1 MKNNVLLL
9 FCLLFTHFT
18 YSQTLIPDP
27 NFEQA
32 LLNQGIDSD
41 GVLNGQVPTSD
52 INTLSFLDVSSQG
65 INDLTGIEDFEDLF
79 FLDCSDN
86 NLTSID
92 LSNLGLLMG
101 LDCFDNNL
109 TALDLSAN
117 NSLETIYCQNNQLT
131 NLTLGTNFGF
141 EDLVLNCSNNL
152 LTSLDLSTYL
162 IVYEINCSFNMLTT
176 LDLSNNI
183 DTDTVIVNDNN
194 LSSLILNNSP
204 FANQNISNA
213 NFNTTNNPDLCC
225 IEVENVAWSTA
236 NWTNIDPQT
245 RFTLDCTMTQIP
257 DNNFEQ
263 SLITQG
269 IDSDG
274 TINGKVLTSD
284 ISSLSFLDVS
294 NESISDLTGIED
306 FTSLFV
312 LDCSDNNLTTL
323 DISSLGGL
331 EVLDCSYNNI
341 LSLDLTSLNS
351 LENIDCNDNQLT
363 NLTLGTNFGS
373 SDLKLNCS
381 NNLLASLDL
390 STYLILESI
399 DCSFNMLTTLD
410 LSSNID
416 TFLVLANNNDLSSLI
431 LNNSPFANQNIS
443 TANFDITSNPNL
455 FCVEVEDV
463 AWSNT
468 NWTNKDPQTSFSTD
482 CSSFAYNCLT
492 LEDANGFVGVQSN
505 FEVVLDNTDIIKGFQ
520 FDITFP
526 ADFIFNPVDITNI
539 GIPASFNIS
548 CANVGGNTYRVIGF
562 SLSTDTIP
570 VGNVAILS
578 FPTLV
583 GATVTPGTYT
593 IPITNVTLSDVSNT
607 DVTTSCPL
615 DGSITVI
622 NSPPGDANGDQMVN
636 VLDILSTVDYIFGNP
651 PTVFYYDLVDLNA
664 DDTINILDVLAIQD
678 IILGSR
684 PNIENTSSLLGGN
697 NYLTLNNGAFASNTS
712 QTLSIDLYND
722 NIVKGA
728 QFDFVL
734 PTGFTFN
741 PTSIGMT
748 PRLNGFTVTAQEIAP
763 QTYRVLIFSLT
774 NALVSAGTGN
784 ILDLPIFI
792 ESSTVNTT
800 YPIAFTGVVISDEN
814 NVDVSTTPPTVG
826 EIIIDDTLSSDDI
839 DSLTEIISIY
849 PIPTRDILTVNSRLS
864 SQYEIIDI
872 NGRLIK
878 NGQIEIGK
886 TEINL
891 SWLQNGMYFV
901 KINNKDSTL
910 VKEIIKN

>member
-18 YSQTLIPDP
+18 NSQTLIPDP

-41 GVLNGQVPTSD
+41 GILNGQVPTSD

-65 INDLTGIEDFEDLF
+65 INDLTGIEDFEDLYI
-79 FLDCSDN
+79 LNCSDN

-109 TALDLSAN
+109 TALDLSGN
-117 NSLETIYCQNNQLT
+117 NSLENINCQNNQLT
-131 NLTLGTNFGF
+131 SLTLGTNFGF

-152 LTSLDLSTYL
+152 LTSLDLSSYL
-162 IVYEINCSFNMLTT
+162 IIYEINCSFNMLTT

-183 DTDTVIVNDNN
+183 DTYTVITNNNN

-294 NESISDLTGIED
+294 NENISDLTGIED
-306 FTSLFV
+306 FTGLIG
-312 LDCSDNNLTTL
+312 LDCSNNSITNL
-323 DISSLGGL
+323 
-331 EVLDCSYNNI
+331 
-341 LSLDLTSLNS
+341 SLNS
-351 LENIDCNDNQLT
+351 PFINSLNCSFNNINTLDLSILFELEFI
-363 NLTLGTNFGS
+363 
-373 SDLKLNCS
+373 NCS
-381 NNLLASLDL
+381 NNLLTSLILTPTSDGFFSDINLNCSHNLLTSLDFSGLYLLEALDCSYNQINDLNLSLASLTQLYVNNNNLTSLDL
-390 STYLILESI
+390 NDGNPNFLISGS
-399 DCSFNMLTTLD
+399 DFNT
-410 LSSNID
+410 
-416 TFLVLANNNDLSSLI
+416 
-431 LNNSPFANQNIS
+431 
-443 TANFDITSNPNL
+443 TSNPNL
-455 FCVEVEDV
+455 FCIDV
-463 AWSNT
+463 FDPTWSNT
-468 NWTNKDPQTSFSTD
+468 NWTNIDPQTSFSTD
-482 CSSFAYNCLT
+482 CSSYAYNCLT

-526 ADFIFNPVDITNI
+526 TDFIFNPVDITNI
-539 GIPASFNIS
+539 GIPSSFNIS

-607 DVTTSCPL
+607 DVATSCPL
-615 DGSITVI
+615 DGSVTVI
-622 NSPPGDANGDQMVN
+622 NSPLGDANGDQVVN
-636 VLDILSTVDYIFGNP
+636 VLDILSAVDYIFGNP

-684 PNIENTSSLLGGN
+684 PNIENTSSLMGGD
-697 NYLTLNNGAFASNTS
+697 NYLTLNNGAFPSNTS
-712 QTLSIDLYND
+712 QTLFIDLYND

-741 PTSIGMT
+741 PANIGMT
-748 PRLNGFTVTAQEIAP
+748 SRLDGFTVTAQEIAP

-774 NALVSAGTGN
+774 NALVSSGTGN

-800 YPIAFTGVVISDEN
+800 YPIGFTDVVISDEN
-814 NVDVSTTPPTVG
+814 NIDVSTTPPTVG
-826 EIIIDDTLSSDDI
+826 EIIIDDTLSSEDI
-839 DSLTEIISIY
+839 TSLAEVISIY
-849 PIPTRDILTVNSRLS
+849 PVPTRDILTVNSKLS

-878 NGQIEIGK
+878 NGQIENGK

-891 SWLQNGMYFV
+891 SWLQNGMYFIKV
-901 KINNKDSTL
+901 NNKNSTL